1 MRYLTSGESHG
12 QCLNAIIEGFPAG
25 IKIKT
30 DFINQQLAKRQSGYG
45 RGGRMKIETDTIKIL
60 SGVRFGISTGAPICI
75 QIENKDWENWTIP
88 MSTTPISEENQPIA
102 DSKKITAIRPG
113 HADLAG
119 ATKYN
124 HTDIRNVLERSSAR
138 ETTTRVAVGAFSKI
152 LLEYLNIEIFS
163 YVIQIGEV
171 KVPEIPNDYNQNYDQ
186 IKEKAEISE
195 LRCPDNE
202 TEQKMKALIDETK
215 EKGDSL
221 GGYFEVVIRNLPIG
235 LGSFVHWD
243 RRLDGLLAQ
252 AVMSIPAIKSIEI
265 GAGVK
270 VAELSGSKMHDEIL
284 PGLQRKTNNAGG
296 IEGGMSN
303 GEPIIL
309 RAAMKAIPTMT
320 TPLRS
325 VDFLTGQE
333 HLAHVERADVC
344 AVPACAIVAE
354 AMAANVLA
362 ELILEKFGCDSISE
376 IENNY
381 RNYTGQ
387 NK

>member
-25 IKIKT
+25 IKIKE
-30 DFINQQLAKRQSGYG
+30 DFINEQLAKRQSGYG

-88 MSTTPISEENQPIA
+88 MSTTPISEKNLHIA

-138 ETTTRVAVGAFSKI
+138 ETTTRVAVGAFAKT
-152 LLEYLNIEIFS
+152 LLDYLDIDIFS
-163 YVIQIGEV
+163 YVIQIGDVKISEV
-171 KVPEIPNDYNQNYDQ
+171 PQNYDQ
-186 IKEKAEISE
+186 IKEKAELSE
-195 LRCPDNE
+195 LRCPDDK
-202 TEQKMKALIDETK
+202 TEQKMKTLIDSTK
-215 EKGDSL
+215 AKGDSL
-221 GGYFEVVIRNLPIG
+221 GGYFEVIIKNLPIG

-243 RRLDGLLAQ
+243 RKLDGLLAQ
-252 AVMSIPAIKSIEI
+252 AIMSIPAVKSVEI
-265 GAGVK
+265 GAGIK
-270 VAELSGSKMHDEIL
+270 AAELLGSKMHDEIL
-284 PGLQRKTNNAGG
+284 PGMKRTTNNAGG

-303 GEPIIL
+303 GEPIVI

-320 TPLRS
+320 NPLKS
-325 VDFLTGQE
+325 VDLLTGQE

-354 AMAANVLA
+354 AMAANVIA
-362 ELILEKFGCDSISE
+362 ELILEKFGCDSIAE
-376 IENNY
+376 ITNNY
-381 RNYTGQ
+381 TNYTGQ

>member
-25 IKIKT
+25 IKIKEA
-30 DFINQQLAKRQSGYG
+30 FINEQLAKRQSGYG
-45 RGGRMKIETDTIKIL
+45 RGGRMKIETDTVKIL
-60 SGVRFGISTGAPICI
+60 SGVRFGITTGAPICI

-88 MSTTPISEENQPIA
+88 MSTTPISEENKLIA
-102 DSKKITAIRPG
+102 ENKKITAVRPG

-138 ETTTRVAVGAFSKI
+138 ETTTRVAVGAFSRI
-152 LLEYLNIEIFS
+152 LLEYLNVDIFS

-171 KVPEIPNDYNQNYDQ
+171 KMPESSENYDQ
-186 IKEKAEISE
+186 IKEKTENSE
-195 LRCPDNE
+195 LRCPDKA
-202 TEQKMKALIDETK
+202 TEQKMKTLIDETK

-221 GGYFEVVIRNLPIG
+221 GGYFEVVIKNLPIG

-243 RRLDGLLAQ
+243 RKLDGLLAQ
-252 AVMSIPAIKSIEI
+252 AVMSIPAVKSVEI
-265 GAGVK
+265 GAGIK
-270 VAELSGSKMHDEIL
+270 AAELLGSKMHDEIL
-284 PGLQRKTNNAGG
+284 PGLKRTTNNAGG

-303 GEPIIL
+303 GEPIIIH
-309 RAAMKAIPTMT
+309 AAMKAIPTMT
-320 TPLRS
+320 TPLKS
-325 VDFLTGQE
+325 VDLLTGKE

-344 AVPACAIVAE
+344 AVPACGIVAE
-354 AMAANVLA
+354 AMVANVLA
-362 ELILEKFGCDSISE
+362 ELFLEKFGCDSIAE

-381 RNYTGQ
+381 RSYTGQ

>member
-25 IKIKT
+25 IKIKE
-30 DFINQQLAKRQSGYG
+30 DFINEQLAKRQSGYG
-45 RGGRMKIETDTIKIL
+45 RGGRMKIETDTVKIL
-60 SGVRFGISTGAPICI
+60 SGVRFGITTGAPICI

-88 MSTTPISEENQPIA
+88 MSTTPVSEENQKIT

-119 ATKYN
+119 AVKYN

-152 LLEYLNIEIFS
+152 LLNYLNIDIFS
-163 YVIQIGEV
+163 YVLQIGDV
-171 KVPEIPNDYNQNYDQ
+171 KIPEISANYDQ
-186 IKEKAEISE
+186 IKEKAENSE
-195 LRCPDNE
+195 LRCPDNL
-202 TEQKMKALIDETK
+202 TEKKMKDLIDTTK

-221 GGYFEVVIRNLPIG
+221 GGYFEIIIRNLPIG

-243 RRLDGLLAQ
+243 RKLDGLLAQ
-252 AVMSIPAIKSIEI
+252 GIMSIPAIKSVEI
-265 GAGVK
+265 GVGVK
-270 VAELSGSKMHDEIL
+270 AGELLGSKMHDEIL
-284 PGLQRKTNNAGG
+284 TGFKRKTNNAGG

-303 GEPIIL
+303 GEPIVV

-320 TPLRS
+320 NPLKS
-325 VDFLTGQE
+325 VDLLTGQE

-354 AMAANVLA
+354 AMAANVLSK
-362 ELILEKFGCDSISE
+362 LILEKFGCDSISE
-376 IENNY
+376 IETNY
-381 RNYTGQ
+381 KNYTGQ

>member
-12 QCLNAIIEGFPAG
+12 QCLNAIIEGFPSG
-25 IKIKT
+25 IKIKE
-30 DFINQQLAKRQSGYG
+30 DFINEQLAKRQSGYG
-45 RGGRMKIETDTIKIL
+45 RGGRMKIETDTVKIL
-60 SGVRFGISTGAPICI
+60 SGVRFGITTGAPICL
-75 QIENKDWENWTIP
+75 QIENKDWKNWTIP
-88 MSTTPISEENQPIA
+88 MSTTPISKENQSIA

-119 ATKYN
+119 AIKYN
-124 HTDIRNVLERSSAR
+124 HTDIRNILERSSAR
-138 ETTTRVAVGAFSKI
+138 ETTTRVAVGAFSKT
-152 LLEYLNIEIFS
+152 LLDYLNIDIFS
-163 YVIQIGEV
+163 YVLQIGNV
-171 KVPEIPNDYNQNYDQ
+171 KMPETLENYDQ
-186 IKEKAEISE
+186 IKENAENSE
-195 LRCPDNE
+195 LRCPDYK
-202 TEQKMKALIDETK
+202 TEQKMRDLIDETK

-221 GGYFEVVIRNLPIG
+221 GGYFEIAIRNLPIG

-243 RRLDGLLAQ
+243 RKLDGLLAQ
-252 AVMSIPAIKSIEI
+252 AVMSIPAVKSVEI

-270 VAELSGSKMHDEIL
+270 AAELLGSKMHDEIFSEF
-284 PGLQRKTNNAGG
+284 QRKTNNAGG

-303 GEPIIL
+303 GEPIII
-309 RAAMKAIPTMT
+309 RVAMKAIPTMMN
-320 TPLRS
+320 PLKS
-325 VDFLTGQE
+325 VDLSTGQE

-362 ELILEKFGCDSISE
+362 KMILEKFGCDSIAE

-381 RNYTGQ
+381 KNYTGQ

>member
-25 IKIKT
+25 IKIKQ
-30 DFINQQLAKRQSGYG
+30 DFINEQLAKRQSGYG
-45 RGGRMKIETDTIKIL
+45 RGGRMKIETDTAKIL

-88 MSTTPISEENQPIA
+88 MSTTPITEENQPIA
-102 DSKKITAIRPG
+102 DSKRITAIRPG

-124 HTDIRNVLERSSAR
+124 HTDIRNILERSSAR
-138 ETTTRVAVGAFSKI
+138 ETTTRVAVGAFSKT
-152 LLEYLNIEIFS
+152 LLEYLNIDIFS
-163 YVIQIGEV
+163 YVLQIGEV
-171 KVPEIPNDYNQNYDQ
+171 KMPEMPADYDK
-186 IKEKAEISE
+186 IKEKAENSE

-202 TEQKMKALIDETK
+202 TEQNMKNLIDKTK

-243 RRLDGLLAQ
+243 RKLDGLLAQ
-252 AVMSIPAIKSIEI
+252 AIMSIPAVKSVEI
-265 GAGVK
+265 GAGK
-270 VAELSGSKMHDEIL
+270 RAAALLGSKMHDEIL
-284 PGLQRKTNNAGG
+284 PGLKRTTNNAGG

-303 GEPIIL
+303 GEPIII

-320 TPLRS
+320 TPLKS
-325 VDFLTGQE
+325 VDLLTGEE

-362 ELILEKFGCDSISE
+362 EMILEKFGCDSIVE
-376 IENNY
+376 IETNY

>member
-12 QCLNAIIEGFPAG
+12 QCLNAIIEGVPAG
-25 IKIKT
+25 IKIKE
-30 DFINQQLAKRQSGYG
+30 DFINEQLAQRQSGYG
-45 RGGRMKIETDTIKIL
+45 RGGRMKIETDIVKIL
-60 SGVRFGISTGAPICI
+60 SGVRFGITTGAPICI

-88 MSTTPISEENQPIA
+88 MSTTPVSAENQHII
-102 DSKKITAIRPG
+102 DNKKITAIRPG

-119 ATKYN
+119 AVKYN

-138 ETTTRVAVGAFSKI
+138 ETTTRVAVGAFSKT
-152 LLEYLNIEIFS
+152 LLQYLNIDIFS
-163 YVIQIGEV
+163 YVLQIGNV
-171 KVPEIPNDYNQNYDQ
+171 KIPEISENYDQ
-186 IKEKAEISE
+186 IKEQSEISE
-195 LRCPDNE
+195 LRCPNE
-202 TEQKMKALIDETK
+202 ATEQKMKDLIDETK

-221 GGYFEVVIRNLPIG
+221 GGYFEIVIRNLPIG

-252 AVMSIPAIKSIEI
+252 AIMSIPAVKSVEI

-270 VAELSGSKMHDEIL
+270 AAELLGSKMHDEIL
-284 PGLQRKTNNAGG
+284 TEFKRTTNNAGG

-303 GEPIIL
+303 GEPIII

-320 TPLRS
+320 NPLKS
-325 VDFLTGQE
+325 VDLLTGQE

-344 AVPACAIVAE
+344 AVPACAVVAE
-354 AMAANVLA
+354 AMAANVLSK
-362 ELILEKFGCDSISE
+362 LILEKFGCDSIAE

-381 RNYTGQ
+381 QNYTGQ

>member
-25 IKIKT
+25 IKIKE
-30 DFINQQLAKRQSGYG
+30 DFINEQLAKRQSGYG
-45 RGGRMKIETDTIKIL
+45 RGGRMKIETDTVKIL
-60 SGVRFGISTGAPICI
+60 SGVRFGITTGAPICI

-88 MSTTPISEENQPIA
+88 MSTTPVSEENQKIKNN
-102 DSKKITAIRPG
+102 KKITAIRPG

-119 ATKYN
+119 AVKYN

-138 ETTTRVAVGAFSKI
+138 ETTTRVAVGAFSKT
-152 LLEYLNIEIFS
+152 LLNYLNIDIFS
-163 YVIQIGEV
+163 YVLQIGDV
-171 KVPEIPNDYNQNYDQ
+171 KIPEISANYDQ

-195 LRCPDNE
+195 LRCPDNL
-202 TEQKMKALIDETK
+202 TEKKMKDLIDATK

-221 GGYFEVVIRNLPIG
+221 GGYFEIIIRNLPIG

-243 RRLDGLLAQ
+243 RKLDGLLAQ
-252 AVMSIPAIKSIEI
+252 GIMSIPAIKSVEI
-265 GAGVK
+265 GAGIK
-270 VAELSGSKMHDEIL
+270 AGELLGSKMHDEIL
-284 PGLQRKTNNAGG
+284 TGFKRKTNNAGG

-303 GEPIIL
+303 GEPIVV

-320 TPLRS
+320 NPLKS
-325 VDFLTGQE
+325 VDLLTGQE

-354 AMAANVLA
+354 AMAANVLSK
-362 ELILEKFGCDSISE
+362 LILEKFGCDSISE
-376 IENNY
+376 IETNY
-381 RNYTGQ
+381 KNYTGR